1 MESPALFRFLRMR
14 AGVGEAISSST
25 ATITCTHVTTRWIA
39 IGLSDGEMMLAD
51 HQGRIQARWRPHAT
65 PINAISA
72 DDRGEY
78 IASSS
83 DDGNV
88 VVRKLLD
95 YPEENMDTADGKG
108 AEAPTACL
116 ETISFGEP
124 LTCLYLDPYYGRKN
138 EKMFVASGP
147 KGNLILNKR
156 NWFTSKD
163 TMLHSGEGAVT
174 SVAWK
179 GNLVAWDNERGVKIV
194 DVESGEKV
202 TFVERPVGAGPK
214 CHLLWETEESLLI
227 GWAELV
233 QILQIQAQAVST
245 SDMAPRRVA
254 QITQQWGLES
264 DCTLCGLTSFDE
276 DAVAVLCS
284 VREDISRGPSESLG
298 EAGVAALPE
307 LHVRDRKTGKLLLI
321 PDALPIQGYE
331 HLAPTSYSLHT
342 KGTVACRRN
351 SHLSWNHN
359 DWGSSSPPSSALP
372 WPHLMRGDSPTM
384 FVVVPTEVLVV
395 KVRTLDDQITS
406 ALQDHRFR
414 DALDIARKNEPALR
428 KNRMP
433 DLAQQFLEDLLHHEK
448 FEEAARECP
457 ALFNQDAHAWEFW
470 ILRFM
475 KCGQLECLIGHI
487 PTSSPRLENAVYDL
501 VLENLLVRN
510 NSAFLKT
517 IKLWSFQGRSESS
530 GLFSLNSTMK
540 RIQLHIVQH
549 GPNADLVEAQAY
561 LFTVARR
568 FEDAL
573 SCFLQLDGLENN
585 NSAAL
590 FALIEEHG
598 LYAHVR
604 NEIPKLVN
612 LSKDLTGDLL
622 VKAADEIPIEYVVR
636 QLEDKPG
643 LLLWYLHTLLTK
655 KLESYN
661 APQHAALHARHAQL
675 YADCGGDYGDPSSVD
690 TSSVA
695 ADVAM
700 MKPLVCESAM
710 IRFLLW
716 SRHAN
721 SSPDF
726 LQGAYEACSQRNPP
740 LWNEM
745 VFILGETQQSQEA
758 LRLILTEIGDVHRA
772 IQFIEKEKDSA
783 LAKDLWDDLIKFSL
797 ENKAFLTGMLDYAG
811 LYSVELPSR
820 LIREIPAKVD
830 IPELRRKLICII
842 EEYRFQRSVHVS
854 TALSMETRY
863 HRERAQLY
871 QTQRRGR
878 RSLPSELRLRKESL

>member
-1 MESPALFRFLRMR
+1 MVRMQ
-14 AGVGEAISSST
+14 T
-25 ATITCTHVTTRWIA
+25 
-39 IGLSDGEMMLAD
+39 LS
-51 HQGRIQARWRPHAT
+51 
-65 PINAISA
+65 
-72 DDRGEY
+72 
-78 IASSS
+78 
-83 DDGNV
+83 
-88 VVRKLLD
+88 
-95 YPEENMDTADGKG
+95 
-108 AEAPTACL
+108 
-116 ETISFGEP
+116 
-124 LTCLYLDPYYGRKN
+124 
-138 EKMFVASGP
+138 
-147 KGNLILNKR
+147 
-156 NWFTSKD
+156 
-163 TMLHSGEGAVT
+163 
-174 SVAWK
+174 
-179 GNLVAWDNERGVKIV
+179 
-194 DVESGEKV
+194 
-202 TFVERPVGAGPK
+202 
-214 CHLLWETEESLLI
+214 
-227 GWAELV
+227 
-233 QILQIQAQAVST
+233 
-245 SDMAPRRVA
+245 
-254 QITQQWGLES
+254 
-264 DCTLCGLTSFDE
+264 
-276 DAVAVLCS
+276 
-284 VREDISRGPSESLG
+284 
-298 EAGVAALPE
+298 
-307 LHVRDRKTGKLLLI
+307 
-321 PDALPIQGYE
+321 
-331 HLAPTSYSLHT
+331 
-342 KGTVACRRN
+342 
-351 SHLSWNHN
+351 
-359 DWGSSSPPSSALP
+359 
-372 WPHLMRGDSPTM
+372 
-384 FVVVPTEVLVV
+384 
-395 KVRTLDDQITS
+395 
-406 ALQDHRFR
+406 
-414 DALDIARKNEPALR
+414 
-428 KNRMP
+428 
-433 DLAQQFLEDLLHHEK
+433 
-448 FEEAARECP
+448 
-457 ALFNQDAHAWEFW
+457 
-470 ILRFM
+470 
-475 KCGQLECLIGHI
+475 
-487 PTSSPRLENAVYDL
+487 
-501 VLENLLVRN
+501 
-510 NSAFLKT
+510 
-517 IKLWSFQGRSESS
+517 
-530 GLFSLNSTMK
+530 
-540 RIQLHIVQH
+540 
-549 GPNADLVEAQAY
+549 
-561 LFTVARR
+561 RR

-854 TALSMETRY
+854 TALSMETWY

-878 RSLPSELRLRKESL
+878 RSLPSELRLRESGK